1 MVSSHGI
8 LIVQRAADLPPK
20 LRDALKAKGY
30 VNRVVTDYNDLD
42 KHLERLASPIL
53 VVYCGEDRDE
63 LLKSTKT
70 LLATNLL
77 HPFPLLLIGA
87 GAPEVQ
93 EAIVASFPIAH
104 TIAAPCAL
112 SELISGIAQVAE
124 LFDSPKANLPGAR
137 ANIDASSRHGRNATE
152 RADETKVIPASA
164 LELTAP
170 SIKPAAST
178 QTPSAAKAMPASA
191 SAADLSAASSKPAT
205 PTQEPTAIV
214 ELPTELPDAELA
226 NAVAQA
232 RGSIHQAL
240 FSQLE
245 DLGVLKCVI
254 GGKEYARST
263 PLPPES
269 ERSYLPLDI
278 ATAKLVEQVCEQ
290 AGPWGGPHLHRVA
303 FLSYK
308 VLGAL
313 QVSTELR
320 EHAKLAAFFYALSF
334 AGDRQEL
341 LRRDYLS
348 HRSIA
353 FKRELCSKIKD
364 SAMRVA
370 VDYEFPQVGKILG
383 QLARLIGEEEA
394 VEDQTMGLIAST
406 IMAVDLTDRAC
417 CKGGV
422 FDPRLAHS
430 FLVKLRAGH
439 AKNLHPLVIGC
450 ILKVIAEALSF
461 SGERLLVPKRI
472 RKKAD
477 YQERIQ
483 AYTQIEVRPGEEKIR
498 IENLAPG
505 MRLTRPLLAIDG
517 RQVLKE
523 DLLLDQD
530 LIFRIWQLSAIRPLF
545 EPFVLADEV

>member
-8 LIVQRAADLPPK
+8 LIVQRSSELPAK

-53 VVYCGEDRDE
+53 VVYCGEDSDE
-63 LLKSTKT
+63 LLKSAKT

-77 HPFPLLLIGA
+77 HPFPLLLIGS
-87 GAPEVQ
+87 GAHDVQ
-93 EAIVASFPIAH
+93 EAIAANFAIAQ
-104 TIAAPCAL
+104 TLSVPCAL
-112 SELISGIAQVAE
+112 TEIIAGIAQVAE
-124 LFDSPKANLPGAR
+124 KFDSPKSASNSPRGGKDAGSAQSRAANERQEESNSSVG
-137 ANIDASSRHGRNATE
+137 SRHALIEQDSQQAAGSLKQGE
-152 RADETKVIPASA
+152 ETGKQKQARSSA
-164 LELTAP
+164 KDD
-170 SIKPAAST
+170 SK
-178 QTPSAAKAMPASA
+178 QTNII
-191 SAADLSAASSKPAT
+191 
-205 PTQEPTAIV
+205 QV
-214 ELPTELPDAELA
+214 ETELPSGDLA
-226 NAVAQA
+226 DAVAHA
-232 RGSIHQAL
+232 RGTIHQAL

-245 DLGVLKCVI
+245 GLGLLKRVI
-254 GGKEYARST
+254 GGKEFARCT

-278 ATAKLVEQVCEQ
+278 STSKLVNKVCEE
-290 AGPWGGPHLHRVA
+290 AGSWGGPHLHRVA
-303 FLSYK
+303 FLTYK

-320 EHAKLAAFFYALSF
+320 EHAKLAAFLYALSF
-334 AGDRQEL
+334 ASDRPEL
-341 LRRDYLS
+341 LKRDYLAQ
-348 HRSIA
+348 RSIA
-353 FKRELCSKIKD
+353 YKRELCSKIKD

-370 VDYEFPQVGKILG
+370 VDHEFPQVGKILG

-394 VEDQTMGLIAST
+394 VEDQAMGMIAST

-417 CKGGV
+417 CKAGV

-430 FLVKLRAGH
+430 FLIKLRAGH

-477 YQERIQ
+477 YQERLL
-483 AYTQIEVRPGEEKIR
+483 AYTQIEVRPGEEKIK

-505 MRLTRPLLAIDG
+505 MRLTRPLIAIDG
-517 RQVLKE
+517 RTVLKE

-545 EPFVLADEV
+545 EPFVLADEI

>member
-8 LIVQRAADLPPK
+8 LIVQRASELPAK

-93 EAIVASFPIAH
+93 EAISASFSIAH

-112 SELISGIAQVAE
+112 SELITGIAQVAE
-124 LFDSPKANLPGAR
+124 LFDAPKASSPSAR
-137 ANIDASSRHGRNATE
+137 AKSDSADRQSRGASERSEAAKPLVASSLELTGDSVAPS
-152 RADETKVIPASA
+152 ASLAPASA
-164 LELTAP
+164 PTEIVEIPGEL
-170 SIKPAAST
+170 
-178 QTPSAAKAMPASA
+178 PAS
-191 SAADLSAASSKPAT
+191 DLT
-205 PTQEPTAIV
+205 
-214 ELPTELPDAELA
+214 

-232 RGSIHQAL
+232 RGTIHQAL

-245 DLGVLKCVI
+245 GLGLLDRVI

-269 ERSYLPLDI
+269 EKSYLPLDI
-278 ATAKLVEQVCEQ
+278 ATSKLVDQVCEQ

-308 VLGAL
+308 ILGAL

-320 EHAKLAAFFYALSF
+320 EHAKIAAFLYALAF
-334 AGDRQEL
+334 AGDRADL

-348 HRSIA
+348 HRSIS

-364 SAMRVA
+364 SAMRAA

-394 VEDQTMGLIAST
+394 VEDQALGMIAST
-406 IMAVDLTDRAC
+406 IMAVDMTDRAC

-483 AYTQIEVRPGEEKIR
+483 AYAQIEVRSGEEKVR

-505 MRLTRPLLAIDG
+505 MRLTRPLIAIDG